1 MSEFHLV
8 VYCNTQGVSSTQ
20 AMNVSEFHLVVIG
33 GNTQGVSSTQ
43 AMNVSDLLQ
52 GAQVQSA
59 LIFSPRQ
66 LPPSVRFEP
75 A

>member
-1 MSEFHLV
+1 MSESHLV
-8 VYCNTQGVSSTQ
+8 MYYNTQRVSSTQ
-20 AMNVSEFHLVVIG
+20 AMNVSEFHLVVYY
-33 GNTQGVSSTQ
+33 NTQGVSSTQ

-59 LIFSPRQ
+59 LIFSPWQ
-66 LPPSVRFEP
+66 LPPSLRFEP